1 MHLKQLSSS
10 QPLHNILVVDDDSDI
25 RSLSRT
31 FLEHEGYN
39 VFTCEN
45 ADRAIHIFR
54 RSKID
59 LLITDYS
66 MPNRSGMDLAREAKV
81 IRPSLPV
88 LIVSGMILDAAQL
101 ELMRIRNWN
110 FLPKPFSLPQLLAEV
125 HRILATSPV
134 QGSVTLMA

>member
-1 MHLKQLSSS
+1 MHFEQPVSSFPS
-10 QPLHNILVVDDDSDI
+10 RNILVVDDDSEI
-25 RSLSRT
+25 RSLTRT

-45 ADRAIHIFR
+45 ADRAIHLFK

-66 MPNRSGMDLAREAKV
+66 MPNRSGMDLAREAKA
-81 IRPSLPV
+81 IRPTLPV
-88 LIVSGMILDAAQL
+88 LIVSGMLLEQAQL

-110 FLPKPFSLPQLLAEV
+110 FLPKPFSLPKLLSEV
-125 HRILATSPV
+125 HRILAQPLAK
-134 QGSVTLMA
+134 GSATLTA